1 MDAGCAFFVII
12 VLTLFAGNGFDA
24 LLMATSCKFCVEEFV
39 EALAAYVFADETTG
53 EDDDVGVVVL
63 TDEVG
68 NLWLPNKSGTDALE
82 LVEAHGD
89 AFARTAHGDARIDFA
104 FLDAFSQC
112 MAVGGIVAGLFCVGA
127 IVLVLITF
135 LFEIF
140 LDELLQWECCMIAG
154 NSNCF
159 HFHKYN
165 DEVKNEE

>member
-68 NLWLPNKSGTDALE
+68 NLWLPNKSGTDALM
-82 LVEAHGD
+82 LVEGHGD
-89 AFARTAHGDARIDFA
+89 AFARTAHGDAWIDFA

-112 MAVGGIVAGLFCVGA
+112 VAIGGIVTGFFGIGA
-127 IVLVLITF
+127 VVLVLVAF

-140 LDELLQWECCMIAG
+140 LDELLQWECCMIG
-154 NSNCF
+154 CDTN
-159 HFHKYN
+159 FHKIRN
-165 DEVKNEE
+165 